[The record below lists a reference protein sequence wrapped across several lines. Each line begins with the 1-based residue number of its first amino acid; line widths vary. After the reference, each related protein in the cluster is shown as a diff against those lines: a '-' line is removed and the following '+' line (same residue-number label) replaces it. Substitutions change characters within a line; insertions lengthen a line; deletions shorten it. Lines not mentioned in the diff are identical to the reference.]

1 MKRLIGLVMV
11 GILVLVAAGIGL
23 AAEEITIR
31 GSTTVLPIGARW
43 AEAFMEINP
52 QIAVSVFGGGSGVGI
67 SALIEGTTDIAMASR
82 FMRMREF
89 EMAVANGV
97 MPIAHEVAV
106 DGLSIVVHPDNPLT
120 EITIEQVAAIY
131 LGEITNWKELGG
143 ADMRIVVFSR
153 DTASGTY
160 GYFVDEVLDDGL
172 MRPDVLYKVS
182 NAAIAGAIARTP
194 GGIGYVGIGF
204 MSEAIVALAV
214 AREGDEFVY
223 PSLET
228 VADGSYPLSRSL
240 FLFTDGWPK
249 GIIASFIRF
258 IQSPAGQQLVM
269 EEGFSPIPRD

>member
-11 GILVLVAAGIGL
+11 GILVLGAAGIGL

-182 NAAIAGAIARTP
+182 NAAIAGAVARTP

>member
-11 GILVLVAAGIGL
+11 GILVLGAAGIGL

-182 NAAIAGAIARTP
+182 NAAIAGAVARTP

-214 AREGDEFVY
+214 AREGDKFVY

>member
-1 MKRLIGLVMV
+1 MKRLIS
-11 GILVLVAAGIGL
+11 LVLVGMLVLGVAGIGL
-23 AAEEITIR
+23 ATEEITMR
-31 GSTTVLPIGARW
+31 GSTTVLPLGARW
-43 AEAFMEINP
+43 AEAFSEINP

-89 EMAVANGV
+89 VGAVAAEV
-97 MPIAHEVAV
+97 QPVAHEVAV
-106 DGLSIVVHPDNPLT
+106 DGLSMVVHPDNPLT

-143 ADMRIVVFSR
+143 ADMPIVVFSR

-172 MRPDVLYKVS
+172 MRPDVLYQVS
-182 NAAIAGAIARTP
+182 NAAIAGAVARTP
-194 GGIGYVGIGF
+194 GGIGYVGLGF
-204 MSEAIVALAV
+204 VSEAIVALAV
-214 AREGDEFVY
+214 AREGEEFVY
-223 PSLET
+223 PSLEAAANGT
-228 VADGSYPLSRSL
+228 YPLVRSL
-240 FLFTDGWPK
+240 FLFTNGWPE

-258 IQSPAGQQLVM
+258 IQSPAGQQLVL